1 MYYMPISGP
10 VNFVIEKDGKSF
22 AFKSEYPNLPEATDG
37 GTGGGDGGGT
47 GTECDGVDV
56 ATLPIYPDF
65 PQKDWAGNPSH
76 ANQNDMMVHN
86 NAVYKAKWWTSSEPG
101 GADWEKVCAL

>member
-1 MYYMPISGP
+1 M
-10 VNFVIEKDGKSF
+10 
-22 AFKSEYPNLPEATDG
+22 
-37 GTGGGDGGGT
+37 
-47 GTECDGVDV
+47 

-76 ANQNDMMVHN
+76 ANQGDMMVHN
-86 NAVYKAKWWTSSEPG
+86 SAVYKAKWWTSSEPG